1 MDFSTLLNDK
11 QYEAVTCTEGPLLII
26 AGAGSGKTRVLTYR
40 IAYLMQE
47 KKVNPYNI
55 MAITF
60 TNKAAGEMRER
71 VNEIAGHGAEAVWV
85 STFHSSCARILRRY
99 IERLGYTSEFSIYD
113 TDDSKKLIKDILA
126 DMNIDPK
133 RYPPKRIQSRI
144 SYAKNHMIS
153 VDEMEKDSAS
163 YDDERIAQ
171 VYRAY
176 DEALYKNNAL
186 DFDDLLI
193 KTVEL
198 FKKNPDVL
206 EGYQDRLCYIMVDEY
221 QDTNR
226 IQFELVRLL
235 ASKYRNLCVVG
246 DDDQSIYKFRGADI
260 RNILDF
266 ERVFSDAKVIKLE
279 QNYRSA
285 GNILKGA
292 NSVIK
297 NNTEHKEKTLWTD
310 KDDGEPIYTYVY
322 QSGFD
327 EAREVV
333 SDIKRRSAHE
343 ELKSFAI
350 LYRTNAQSRLFE
362 EQFVRNGIPYRL
374 VGGVNFYSR
383 KEIKDVLAYLK
394 TIENGRDEL
403 SVRRVIN
410 IPKRGI
416 GDKSIDKVRE
426 YAEQRDVTFFDALG
440 EAQNIPGLGRTGKK
454 CEEFSLFIRKFRT
467 LSSQTPVDELIVRL
481 LEETGYKEEL
491 RSEGTD
497 EALDRLQNIDELIT
511 KAVDYAE
518 KADEP
523 SLSGFLQEVALVAD
537 IDSLDENADR
547 VVMMTLHSAKGLEF
561 DNVYLVGMEDGL
573 FPGFHSMFDI
583 DEGEL
588 QEERRLFYVGM
599 TRARKTLKLTSAKQR
614 MTRGEQEFHKVSRFV
629 EEIPEELVK
638 STGGSSYNR
647 SRSYDDDEYS
657 FGSGAGTTSF
667 GSGSG
672 AASSSG
678 TYRPGGY
685 RAGAGSQKK
694 STSYT
699 NAFNPAQY
707 KITKASSLNY
717 GVGDRVAH
725 KKFGSGVVRDIKD
738 GAKDYEV
745 TVEFDKF
752 GVKKMFAGF
761 AKLEKQ

>member
-1 MDFSTLLNDK
+1 MDFSVLLNDR
-11 QYEAVTCTEGPLLII
+11 QYEAVTHTDGPLLII

-47 KKVNPYNI
+47 KKVDPFNI

-71 VNEIAGHGAEAVWV
+71 VNEIAGTGAEAVWV

-99 IERLGYTSEFSIYD
+99 IDRLGYTSDFSIYD
-113 TDDSKKLIKDILA
+113 TDDSKKLVKDILS

-133 RYPPKRIQSRI
+133 KFPPKRFQSKI

-153 VDEMEKDSAS
+153 VDAMEKDAS
-163 YDDERIAQ
+163 SFDEEKMAQ

-176 DEALYKNNAL
+176 EEALYKNNAL

-198 FKKNPDVL
+198 FKKNADVL
-206 EGYQDRLCYIMVDEY
+206 EGYQNRLRYIMVDEY

-235 ASKYRNLCVVG
+235 AAKYRNLCVVG

-266 ERVFSDAKVIKLE
+266 ERVFPDAKVIKLE
-279 QNYRSA
+279 QNYRSV

-310 KDDGEPIYTYVY
+310 KEDGEPIHSIIYG
-322 QSGFD
+322 SGLD

-333 SDIKRRSAHE
+333 ADIKKRSGNE
-343 ELKSFAI
+343 SLKSFAI

-403 SVRRVIN
+403 SIRRIIN

-416 GDKSIDKVRE
+416 GDRSIERIRE
-426 YAEQRDVTFFDALG
+426 YAGQNDITFFEALG
-440 EAQNIPGLGRTGKK
+440 KAGNIPGMGRTGNK
-454 CEEFSLFIRKFRT
+454 CEEFSLFIRKYRT
-467 LSSQTPVDELIVRL
+467 LLAELPIDKLIQKL
-481 LEETGYKEEL
+481 LDETGYKNEL
-491 RSEGTD
+491 RAEGTD
-497 EALDRLQNIDELIT
+497 EALERIENIDELIS
-511 KAVDYAE
+511 KAADYDETAE
-518 KADEP
+518 NP
-523 SLSGFLQEVALVAD
+523 SLSGFLQEIALVAD

-573 FPGFHSMFDI
+573 FPGFRSIFDI
-583 DEGEL
+583 DEDEI

-614 MTRGEQEFHKVSRFV
+614 FVRGEQEFHKISRFV
-629 EEIPEELVK
+629 EEIPKELIQSEK
-638 STGGSSYNR
+638 SDSSYDYAKPR
-647 SRSYDDDEYS
+647 RDEFDVSYG
-657 FGSGAGTTSF
+657 FGAHQVVSGTTSKT
-667 GSGSG
+667 
-672 AASSSG
+672 ASAP
-678 TYRPGGY
+678 R
-685 RAGAGSQKK
+685 K
-694 STSYT
+694 STAPYT
-699 NAFNPAQY
+699 NAFNPQQF
-707 KITKASSLNY
+707 KITKADSLDY
-717 GVGDRVAH
+717 QVGDSVSH
-725 KKFGSGVVRDIKD
+725 TKFGNGIVLDIKD

-761 AKLEKQ
+761 AKLKRQ